1 MEASHDVPDAF
12 AAGEPMTENG
22 TEVEAAGLMKEVSGG

>member
-1 MEASHDVPDAF
+1 MPDGF

-22 TEVEAAGLMKEVSGG
+22 TEVEAAGPLEEVSGG